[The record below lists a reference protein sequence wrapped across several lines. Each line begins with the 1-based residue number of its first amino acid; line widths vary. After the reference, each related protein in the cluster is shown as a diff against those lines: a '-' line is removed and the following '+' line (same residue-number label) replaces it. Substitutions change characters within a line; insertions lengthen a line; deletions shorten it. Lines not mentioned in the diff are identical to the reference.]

1 MRHPAGGGAC
11 RARLSKQLAMIAPG
25 HRYKTDRGADSG
37 KAFLP
42 PQHIGKEIRVV
53 FHPRFSWRPCI
64 LRAYFDTELLVAES
78 KGKIAHDFRMFFTG
92 RKGSMGSKYT
102 TNKGMLPEVLL
113 LEMRES
119 FARYEELLDLENTMT
134 DKDPVLEQKEEM
146 HHTVHKVTSEQMDLM
161 LEALRVMQ
169 GANNMTGL
177 ATAAA
182 LDN

>member
-1 MRHPAGGGAC
+1 V
-11 RARLSKQLAMIAPG
+11 IAPG
-25 HRYKTDRGADSG
+25 HRYKTGRGADSG

-42 PQHIGKEIRVV
+42 PQHIGKEIRGV

-64 LRAYFDTELLVAES
+64 LRACFDTELLIES
-78 KGKIAHDFRMFFTG
+78 KGKITHDFRMFFTG
-92 RKGSMGSKYT
+92 RKRLMGSKYT

-113 LEMRES
+113 PEMRES
-119 FARYEELLDLENTMT
+119 FARSEEFLGLENTTT
-134 DKDPVLEQKEEM
+134 DKDPALEQKEET
-146 HHTVHKVTSEQMDLM
+146 HHTIHKVTSEQMDLM

-177 ATAAA
+177 ATAA